1 MDELVYLYIGVLF
14 GALFIQQCRLS
25 RLQSRVQQLEQGKDA
40 AAETAATEAS
50 DPV

>member
-1 MDELVYLYIGVLF
+1 MDELAYLFLGILF
-14 GALFIQQCRLS
+14 GTILIQQRKLNQ
-25 RLQSRVQQLEQGKDA
+25 LQSRIQQLEQGKDA